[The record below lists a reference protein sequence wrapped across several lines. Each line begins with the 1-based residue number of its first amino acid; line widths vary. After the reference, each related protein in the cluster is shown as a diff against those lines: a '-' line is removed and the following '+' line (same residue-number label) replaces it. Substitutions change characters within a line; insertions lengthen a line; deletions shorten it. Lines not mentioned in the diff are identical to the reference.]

1 VIRVLIADDQALVR
15 GGFHSILAG
24 QDDIEVVGE
33 TADGLHTVEAV
44 ERLRPDVVLM
54 DIRMPGIDGIEATRR
69 IGARD
74 LPTRVLVLT
83 TFDVDDYVYEA
94 MKAGASGF
102 LLKTA
107 PPRQLAEAVRTIHA
121 GDALLAPSVTRRLVE
136 QFVRRPPP
144 GAAVPPGLEELT
156 ERELDVLKL
165 LAQALSNAEIAERL
179 VVSEATVKS
188 HVNRLLGKLNLRD
201 RAQAI
206 VLAYE
211 TGLVEPGSAGLS
223 PTLQGPSQ
231 LS

>member
-24 QDDIEVVGE
+24 QGDIEVVGE
-33 TADGLHTVEAV
+33 AEDGNEAV
-44 ERLRPDVVLM
+44 ELTDRLRPDVVLM

-69 IGARD
+69 IAARGIA
-74 LPTRVLVLT
+74 TRVLVLT

-107 PPRQLAEAVRTIHA
+107 PPRQLADAVRTIAA
-121 GDALLAPSVTRRLVE
+121 GDALLAPSITRRLVE

-144 GAAVPPGLEELT
+144 GTSVPPGLEELT
-156 ERELDVLKL
+156 QRELDVLKL
-165 LAQALSNAEIAERL
+165 LARAMSNAEIAAEL
-179 VVSEATVKS
+179 VVSDATIKS
-188 HVNRLLGKLNLRD
+188 HVNRILSKLNLRD

-211 TGLVEPGSAGLS
+211 AGLVEPGSGP
-223 PTLQGPSQ
+223 PTPRAN
-231 LS
+231 

>member
-1 VIRVLIADDQALVR
+1 MIRVLIADDQALVR

-24 QDDIEVVGE
+24 QDDIEVIGE
-33 TADGLHTVEAV
+33 AEDGNAAVELT

-69 IGARD
+69 IAARRIA
-74 LPTRVLVLT
+74 RVLVLT

-94 MKAGASGF
+94 MKAGATGF

-107 PPRQLAEAVRTIHA
+107 PPRQFADAVRTVAA
-121 GDALLAPSVTRRLVE
+121 GDALLAPSITRRLVE
-136 QFVRRPPP
+136 QYVRRPPP
-144 GAAVPPGLEELT
+144 GTTVPPGLKELT

-165 LAQALSNAEIAERL
+165 LARAMSNAEIAAAL
-179 VVSEATVKS
+179 VVSHATVKS
-188 HVNRLLGKLNLRD
+188 HVNRILSKLSLRD

-211 TGLVEPGSAGLS
+211 AGLVEPGSS
-223 PTLQGPSQ
+223 PTRRAT
-231 LS
+231 

>member
-1 VIRVLIADDQALVR
+1 MTTVLIADDQALVR
-15 GGFHSILAG
+15 GGFHSILSG
-24 QDDIEVVGE
+24 QEDIEVVGE
-33 TADGLHTVEAV
+33 AADGAEAVEAA

-54 DIRMPGIDGIEATRR
+54 DVRMPGVDGIEATRR
-69 IGARD
+69 IVARG
-74 LPTRVLVLT
+74 LPSRVLVLT

-94 MKAGASGF
+94 MRAGASGF

-107 PPRQLAEAVRTIHA
+107 PPRQLADAVRTVAA

-156 ERELDVLKL
+156 GRELDVLRL
-165 LAQALSNAEIAERL
+165 LARALSNAEIAAEL

-188 HVNRLLGKLNLRD
+188 HVNRILGKLRLRD

-211 TGLVEPGSAGLS
+211 TGLVEPGGGA
-223 PTLQGPSQ
+223 
-231 LS
+231 

>member
-1 VIRVLIADDQALVR
+1 MIRVLIADDQALVR

-33 TADGLHTVEAV
+33 AEDGNEAV
-44 ERLRPDVVLM
+44 ALVEELHPDVVLM

-69 IGARD
+69 IAARG
-74 LPTRVLVLT
+74 LATRVLVLT

-107 PPRQLAEAVRTIHA
+107 PPRQLADAVRTVTA
-121 GDALLAPSVTRRLVE
+121 GDALLAPSITRRLVE

-144 GAAVPPGLEELT
+144 GTSVPRGVEELT
-156 ERELDVLKL
+156 DRELDVLKL
-165 LAQALSNAEIAERL
+165 LARAMSNAEIAAKL

-188 HVNRLLGKLNLRD
+188 HVNRILTKLNLRD

-211 TGLVEPGSAGLS
+211 TGLVEPGSSASNPTS
-223 PTLQGPSQ
+223 P
-231 LS
+231 

>member
-1 VIRVLIADDQALVR
+1 MIRVIIADDQALVR

-33 TADGLHTVEAV
+33 AADGNETVELV
-44 ERLRPDVVLM
+44 ERLQPDVVLM
-54 DIRMPGIDGIEATRR
+54 DIRMPGIDGLEATRR
-69 IGARD
+69 IVARGIA
-74 LPTRVLVLT
+74 TRVLVLT

-107 PPRQLAEAVRTIHA
+107 PPRQLADAVRTVAA
-121 GDALLAPSVTRRLVE
+121 GDALLAPSITRRLVE

-144 GAAVPPGLEELT
+144 GATVPPALEELT
-156 ERELDVLKL
+156 ERERDVLRR
-165 LAQALSNAEIAERL
+165 LARALSNAEIAAEL

-188 HVNRLLGKLNLRD
+188 HVNRILTKLNLRD

-211 TGLVEPGSAGLS
+211 TGLVEPGSSVSTQRPAGS
-223 PTLQGPSQ
+223 SRPE
-231 LS
+231 

>member
-15 GGFHSILAG
+15 GGFQAILAG
-24 QDDIEVVGE
+24 HEDIDVVGE
-33 TADGLHTVEAV
+33 AEDGVAAVELV
-44 ERLRPDVVLM
+44 ERLQPDVVLM

-69 IGARD
+69 IAARSS
-74 LPTRVLVLT
+74 PTRVLVLT

-107 PPRQLAEAVRTIHA
+107 PPRQLADAVRTIAA
-121 GDALLAPSVTRRLVE
+121 GDALLAPAITRRLVE

-144 GAAVPPGLEELT
+144 GARVPPGLEELT
-156 ERELDVLKL
+156 DRELDVLRL
-165 LAQALSNAEIAERL
+165 LARAQSNAEIAAEL

-188 HVNRLLGKLNLRD
+188 HVNRILGKLGLRD

-211 TGLVEPGSAGLS
+211 SGLVEPGTASA
-223 PTLQGPSQ
+223 
-231 LS
+231 

>member
-15 GGFHSILAG
+15 GGFQAILAG
-24 QDDIEVVGE
+24 HDDMELVGE
-33 TADGLHTVEAV
+33 AEDGLAAV
-44 ERLRPDVVLM
+44 EQVELLQPDVALM

-69 IGARD
+69 IAARQIH
-74 LPTRVLVLT
+74 TRVLVLT
-83 TFDVDDYVYEA
+83 TFDIDDYVYEA

-107 PPRQLAEAVRTIHA
+107 PPRQLAEAIRTVAA
-121 GDALLAPSVTRRLVE
+121 GDALLAPTITRRLVE

-144 GAAVPPGLEELT
+144 GARIPPGLEDLT
-156 ERELDVLKL
+156 ERELDVLRL
-165 LAQALSNAEIAERL
+165 LARAKSNGEIAAEL

-188 HVNRLLGKLNLRD
+188 HVNRILGKLHLRD

-211 TGLVEPGSAGLS
+211 SGLVEPGTARVD
-223 PTLQGPSQ
+223 P
-231 LS
+231 